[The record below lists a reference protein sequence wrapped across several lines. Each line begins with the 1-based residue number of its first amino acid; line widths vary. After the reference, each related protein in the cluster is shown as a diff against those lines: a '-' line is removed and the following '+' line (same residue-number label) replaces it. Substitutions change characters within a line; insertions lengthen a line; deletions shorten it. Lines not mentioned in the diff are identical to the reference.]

1 MTRPIPHPS
10 IGMTKYCSP
19 TPAKIALGA
28 TSIRAKSRH
37 SSVSPIP
44 SMMIPSPQWIDETP
58 NHEKV
63 DGQSKDSTAVKTD
76 HTGNHSVANFTIL
89 LDIPDRTCEEP
100 EIPQGTKFT
109 S

>member
-1 MTRPIPHPS
+1 
-10 IGMTKYCSP
+10 MTKNCNP
-19 TPAKIALGA
+19 TPAKMAFGA

-63 DGQSKDSTAVKTD
+63 DGQSKASTTVNTD
-76 HTGNHSVANFTIL
+76 HAGNHSVANIRIL
-89 LDIPDRTCEEP
+89 LDIPD
-100 EIPQGTKFT
+100 
-109 S
+109 